1 MTQQFIFSQK
11 KIGQLK
17 QALVM
22 SAMGLMVT
30 ACAAPQAIPGPSIN
44 NSQITIS
51 ESIERLELYAR
62 PNGMSLSSRDQSA
75 VAEFLAAYGQFGDGP
90 LYINVPGAQS
100 GSIGT
105 QQSAQL
111 VRQTMAQMGM
121 GVGAIQSGQYQSNP
135 AAPSPVVV
143 SYRRMKVVPQ
153 DCRTLANLM
162 DTHANRPM
170 PSFGCAYHANLGAM
184 KTGQWLFQAQP
195 LWRRSKPQ
203 VSPRLRLSVECPCR
217 RHSQCRKC
225 RSLPCRRRRS

>member
-1 MTQQFIFSQK
+1 VTPYLVDPTHPDKLQTPIDGFVSADDND
-11 KIGQLK
+11 
-17 QALVM
+17 ALLLGRLNKVYGENGTKLTSNTLPGPFGHVVV

-162 DTHANRPM
+162 K
-170 PSFGCAYHANLGAM
+170 L
-184 KTGQWLFQAQP
+184 
-195 LWRRSKPQ
+195 RRA
-203 VSPRLRLSVECPCR
+203 
-217 RHSQCRKC
+217 
-225 RSLPCRRRRS
+225 

>member
-17 QALVM
+17 QALVV

-184 KTGQWLFQAQP
+184 IRDPRQLLEPYALGQPNA
-195 LWRRSKPQ
+195 
-203 VSPRLRLSVECPCR
+203 E
-217 RHSQCRKC
+217 
-225 RSLPCRRRRS
+225 RRRTVYDKYIAGELTGAEKPGDQERSTDE